1 VAENQYN
8 KHTGNEKGR
17 FNMKIGIEIKID
29 VTKIDKE
36 RIHVGQKGK
45 YIDLTTFIDTE
56 KEGRYGDHGFI
67 SQKVSK
73 EEREQGIQTPI
84 LGNCRVFYVD
94 EGSGQGQQGRQQQQP
109 QNQGGYA
116 PPAYDDDGSIPF

>member
-1 VAENQYN
+1 
-8 KHTGNEKGR
+8 
-17 FNMKIGIEIKID
+17 MKLGIEIKID
-29 VTKIDKE
+29 VTKIDKN

-56 KEGRYGDHGFI
+56 KDGKYGDHGFI

-84 LGNCRVFYVD
+84 LGNCKVFYVD
-94 EGSGQGQQGRQQQQP
+94 EGQQNQQP
-109 QNQGGYA
+109 QQNTQPQNNQ
-116 PPAYDDDGSIPF
+116 PEYDDSEIPF

>member
-1 VAENQYN
+1 
-8 KHTGNEKGR
+8 
-17 FNMKIGIEIKID
+17 MKIGMSIKID
-29 VTKIDKE
+29 VTKIDKN

-56 KEGRYGDHGFI
+56 KEGKYGDHGFI
-67 SQKVSK
+67 SQSVNK

-94 EGSGQGQQGRQQQQP
+94 DGQNQQSQAPQQSQPQHHGSGTP
-109 QNQGGYA
+109 L
-116 PPAYDDDGSIPF
+116 DDDIPF